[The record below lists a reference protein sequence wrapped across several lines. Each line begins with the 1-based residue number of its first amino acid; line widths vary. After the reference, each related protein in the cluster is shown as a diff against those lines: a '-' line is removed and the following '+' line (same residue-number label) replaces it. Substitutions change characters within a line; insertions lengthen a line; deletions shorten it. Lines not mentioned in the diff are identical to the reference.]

1 MNVMFSH
8 QAWEDYKL
16 WKERDKKLCRKIDTL
31 LTDIER
37 NQHSGLG
44 KPEPLRHQWSGWW
57 SRRID
62 EEHRMIYRI
71 VADTIEVALLRS
83 HYGDH

>member
-1 MNVMFSH
+1 MNVQFSY

-37 NQHSGLG
+37 NHHSGLG
-44 KPEPLRHQWSGWW
+44 KPEPLRHQWSG
-57 SRRID
+57 
-62 EEHRMIYRI
+62 
-71 VADTIEVALLRS
+71 
-83 HYGDH
+83 